1 MSPTSCSTSERIGAL
16 DAWRGLACWCML
28 VYHLAFDLF
37 RFGWLS
43 WEQFDSVPMFLLER
57 FIAWSFILCAGISC
71 CLSRGNIRRGLIC
84 AAAGALVVAAS
95 YAVGAPIRFGIL
107 QFLSAGMLLYG
118 LFGKWLRLPYRAAPV
133 AYLALYAAAKWWTGS
148 VTVRCRWLFW
158 LGLRYE
164 GFVSYDYFPLLP
176 YIFLFL
182 LGGWLGEWLPGRR
195 GARLLSAPMPAAL
208 TWTGRHTLLIY
219 LVHQPVLY
227 GACWLAAR
235 L

>member
-1 MSPTSCSTSERIGAL
+1 MSPTSCSTSERIPAL
-16 DAWRGLACWCML
+16 DAWRGLACLCML
-28 VYHLAFDLF
+28 VYHFAFDLF
-37 RFGWLS
+37 AFGWLR
-43 WEQFDSVPMFLLER
+43 WEAFDSLPIHLFER

-71 CLSRGNIRRGLIC
+71 RLSHGNIRRGLIC
-84 AAAGALVVAAS
+84 VLAGVLVVAAS

-107 QFLSAGMLLYG
+107 QLLSVCMLLYG
-118 LFGKWLRLPYRAAPV
+118 FFGKWLPRSGRAIPYI
-133 AYLALYAAAKWWTGS
+133 YLVLYAVTRLWTSS
-148 VTVRCRWLFW
+148 VTVRPRWLFW

-182 LGGWLGEWLPGRR
+182 LGTWLGERLPRR
-195 GARLLSAPMPAAL
+195 CDAPRLYASMPPLL

-219 LVHQPVLY
+219 LLHQPVLY
-227 GACWLAAR
+227 GLCWLIAR

>member
-43 WEQFDSVPMFLLER
+43 WEQFDSVPMFLFER

-133 AYLALYAAAKWWTGS
+133 AYLALYA
-148 VTVRCRWLFW
+148 
-158 LGLRYE
+158 
-164 GFVSYDYFPLLP
+164 
-176 YIFLFL
+176 
-182 LGGWLGEWLPGRR
+182 
-195 GARLLSAPMPAAL
+195 RLLSAPMPAAL